1 MQQMVL
7 DGQDVVNESEA
18 IRLPNM
24 IKRSNL
30 KEVSQAGSEVT
41 EKEMTMSPT

>member
-1 MQQMVL
+1 MVT
-7 DGQDVVNESEA
+7 ESEA

-30 KEVSQAGSEVT
+30 KEVSQVGSET
-41 EKEMTMSPT
+41 AEKEMTMSPT

>member
-1 MQQMVL
+1 M
-7 DGQDVVNESEA
+7 DESEA

-30 KEVSQAGSEVT
+30 KEVMSGSET
-41 EKEMTMSPT
+41 AEKEMTMSPTSYLKDGSPASP